1 MSKNPGITACPP
13 ERQDEP
19 FMKKSTRYST
29 THLPE
34 SQFEP
39 GSNDQVLKNKL
50 GITSVSEMNRR
61 EKEEQLRAMDQLTGL
76 FDGNHHFTA
85 TDICKMHKIWLG
97 NIYEWAGKY
106 RQVKMSKGDFSFA
119 FPEQIPKLMTGFE
132 KGPLHDF
139 TPCHF
144 KALDEIANALAVV
157 HTELVLIHP
166 FREGNGR
173 VARMLSIL
181 MALQGGLPPLD
192 FKDMIGKDKE
202 KYIRAIQIGV
212 GGDYSPMEK
221 VFAAVIRKTLR
232 TREPR

>member
-1 MSKNPGITACPP
+1 LSKNPGITACPP
-13 ERQDEP
+13 ERRDEP

-29 THLPE
+29 THLIE

-39 GSNDQVLKNKL
+39 DSNELVLRNKL
-50 GITSVSEMNRR
+50 GITSPDEMDRR
-61 EKEEQLRAMDQLTGL
+61 EKEGQLRAMDELTDL
-76 FDGNHHFTA
+76 FDRDHRFTA
-85 TDICKMHKIWLG
+85 ADICTMHKIWLG

-119 FPEQIPKLMTGFE
+119 FPEQIPKLMTEIE
-132 KGPLHDF
+132 KGPLREF

-144 KALDEIANALAVV
+144 KTHEEIAKALAVV

-173 VARMLSIL
+173 MARMLSIL

-212 GGDYSPMEK
+212 GGDYAPMEK

-232 TREPR
+232 AHEPR